1 MESKF
6 SNALNA
12 PGNNEDIEEDI
23 KYDEKFESGDIKEE
37 NENEDFVESISNFL
51 IKNIYSK

>member
-12 PGNNEDIEEDI
+12 PGNNDDIEEDI
-23 KYDEKFESGDIKEE
+23 KYEEKFESNDIKDE
-37 NENEDFVESISNFL
+37 NDNEDFVESISKYS
-51 IKNIYSK
+51 IIYL

>member
-37 NENEDFVESISNFL
+37 NENEDFVESISKYFIIN
-51 IKNIYSK
+51 K